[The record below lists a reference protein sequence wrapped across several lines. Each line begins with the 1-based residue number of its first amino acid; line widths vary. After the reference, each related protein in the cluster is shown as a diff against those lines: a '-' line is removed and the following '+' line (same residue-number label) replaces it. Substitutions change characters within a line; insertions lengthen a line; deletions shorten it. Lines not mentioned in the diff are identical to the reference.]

1 MSVPFAR
8 ILSGLVLRPLVREPL
23 RTLLTVAGIA
33 VGVSV
38 IVAIQL
44 ANRSAIR
51 SFSDSID
58 AVSGRANYQII
69 PSAGE
74 LDEAVLRE
82 LTFLWEGGG
91 RFAPVID
98 TEAVAS
104 GDGQPIRLLAVDLMS
119 DIHFR
124 DYRWAR
130 ISTGESEARTAA
142 PENPSIAELLTLFTE
157 GSAVVPLNFA
167 EDRGLGI
174 GHRIEV
180 RYRDRVVP
188 LTVRGI
194 LHPEGPATAF
204 NGSLIILDI
213 AVAQHAL
220 GLTGRLSRIDLIL
233 PEPVPAAM
241 RRSLE
246 QALPA
251 GALLERPSRR
261 NDRVDRML
269 RAFRVNLFAL
279 AAVALLVGV
288 FLVYNTVLISI
299 LRRRRDIGVFKTL
312 GVAPAQ
318 IFLAFLAEGATFGAI
333 GSILGVGLGWLLA
346 TGAVEL
352 VGRTV
357 SQLYVAG
364 GGVGPVEMTP
374 LTAISGLAVGLIVS
388 IAASAQP
395 ALEAARLRPS
405 AMIRPGLYVRL
416 SPSRTSLLGG
426 AAAACF
432 ALAWLLSRLGP
443 IRGLPLAGYAAVVAL
458 IAGFSLL
465 APGALQAASRGLE
478 GIFARLFGVPGRLAA
493 SSIPASLRR
502 TAVATA
508 ALSTAIAMMVS
519 VAVMIGSFRDT
530 VDDWV
535 AQTVQSDLWIRPAA
549 GLSNSA
555 VATLPP
561 ELVDQVRAMP
571 QVASVDRFR
580 GREVIWNDTLIT
592 VGSGE
597 LRTSLDYGS
606 LPMVAPSSSKEALAT
621 ALEQRG
627 VFVSESL
634 ALKNDLDPG
643 EFITVPTPGGPERF
657 VIAGI
662 YRDYSSDRG
671 VIVMDRSVWLETFGD
686 EDSNTV
692 SVYLREGVDPETA
705 RREIER
711 AVAAKYSAFVMTNAT
726 IRENVLRIFDQT
738 FLITW
743 ALLAVAL
750 TVAVLAVVNTLTAM
764 ILERR
769 REIAL
774 LRVLGLDRK
783 QLSGMIILEAS
794 ILGIVA
800 GVLGLICGWL
810 LSAILIFV
818 INRQSFGWTIEFSPP
833 GEIVAISLAVTIL
846 ATIVSGLIPAQ
857 LAGRIPLATELKAE

>member
-33 VGVSV
+33 VGVSL

-58 AVSGRANYQII
+58 AVSGRANYQIV

-74 LDEAVLRE
+74 LDETVLRE
-82 LTFLWEGGG
+82 LTFLWEDDG

-98 TEAVAS
+98 TEAIAI
-104 GDGQPIRLLAVDLMS
+104 GDGQPVRILAVDLMS

-130 ISTGESEARTAA
+130 ISTGEREAPAEA
-142 PENPSIAELLTLFTE
+142 PESPSVAELLTLFTE
-157 GSAVVPLNFA
+157 GSAVVPLTFA
-167 EDRGLGI
+167 EERGLEI
-174 GHRIEV
+174 GDRLEI
-180 RYRDRVVP
+180 RYRDRMVP
-188 LTVRGI
+188 LTLRGI

-241 RRSLE
+241 RQGIE
-246 QALPA
+246 KALPA

-333 GSILGVGLGWLLA
+333 GSVLGVGLGWLLA

-374 LTAISGLAVGLIVS
+374 LTAVSGLAVGLIVS

-416 SPSRTSLLGG
+416 SRSRTLLLGG
-426 AAAACF
+426 AAAVCF

-443 IRGLPLAGYAAVVAL
+443 IRGLPVAGYAAVVAL

-478 GIFARLFGVPGRLAA
+478 GIFARLFGVTGRLAA

-502 TAVATA
+502 TAACPRRFSSSWARRSRSCSAACRSSLRRTSASSRRATDCWA
-508 ALSTAIAMMVS
+508 RRSASCCSTA
-519 VAVMIGSFRDT
+519 
-530 VDDWV
+530 
-535 AQTVQSDLWIRPAA
+535 
-549 GLSNSA
+549 
-555 VATLPP
+555 
-561 ELVDQVRAMP
+561 
-571 QVASVDRFR
+571 
-580 GREVIWNDTLIT
+580 
-592 VGSGE
+592 
-597 LRTSLDYGS
+597 
-606 LPMVAPSSSKEALAT
+606 
-621 ALEQRG
+621 
-627 VFVSESL
+627 
-634 ALKNDLDPG
+634 
-643 EFITVPTPGGPERF
+643 
-657 VIAGI
+657 
-662 YRDYSSDRG
+662 
-671 VIVMDRSVWLETFGD
+671 RS
-686 EDSNTV
+686 
-692 SVYLREGVDPETA
+692 
-705 RREIER
+705 
-711 AVAAKYSAFVMTNAT
+711 
-726 IRENVLRIFDQT
+726 
-738 FLITW
+738 
-743 ALLAVAL
+743 
-750 TVAVLAVVNTLTAM
+750 
-764 ILERR
+764 
-769 REIAL
+769 
-774 LRVLGLDRK
+774 
-783 QLSGMIILEAS
+783 
-794 ILGIVA
+794 
-800 GVLGLICGWL
+800 
-810 LSAILIFV
+810 
-818 INRQSFGWTIEFSPP
+818 
-833 GEIVAISLAVTIL
+833 
-846 ATIVSGLIPAQ
+846 
-857 LAGRIPLATELKAE
+857 